1 VSGRTDLELRATIPT
16 QLLARHWRWTLGID
30 VRAELASAGTNVD
43 LYRSPAGVDFFW
55 PPTPGGPDFYARLHR
70 FGGYNPANRFEF
82 SWTADRLPADARV
95 IEVGAGAGRFAQH
108 VPHVALTTVDRL
120 DPAVAGPF
128 DALCAFQV
136 LEHVADPL
144 DFVRGLVQRLAPGGE
159 LVLSVPDRDGY
170 LEHASDLILN
180 APPHHLARW
189 SRLGL
194 VALLEAAGLRVV
206 ELAQAPVEDWEVTL
220 YGMSRLAPSKA
231 AGFDRGIGRVVRRL
245 GAAATALTLGRRLVP
260 AGAVGSSIVV
270 RAGH

>member
-1 VSGRTDLELRATIPT
+1 
-16 QLLARHWRWTLGID
+16 
-30 VRAELASAGTNVD
+30 
-43 LYRSPAGVDFFW
+43 
-55 PPTPGGPDFYARLHR
+55 
-70 FGGYNPANRFEF
+70 
-82 SWTADRLPADARV
+82 
-95 IEVGAGAGRFAQH
+95 
-108 VPHVALTTVDRL
+108 
-120 DPAVAGPF
+120 
-128 DALCAFQV
+128 
-136 LEHVADPL
+136 
-144 DFVRGLVQRLAPGGE
+144 
-159 LVLSVPDRDGY
+159 VLSVPDRDGY